1 MPNLIVRGTC
11 DSAIRLYL
19 TSSQYRMLSFHIEN
33 IRLYIE
39 REQRSSVAVIR
50 EGSEHKE
57 KQEAMDRSEKRERD
71 GDQPLQRHRL
81 FWSLIGTI

>member
-19 TSSQYRMLSFHIEN
+19 TSSQYRMLSSHRKHTLI
-33 IRLYIE
+33 YIE

-57 KQEAMDRSEKRERD
+57 KQEAMDRSGKRERD
-71 GDQPLQRHRL
+71 GDTPLQCYVR
-81 FWSLIGTI
+81 FTPT